1 MPAPRILILTSGPLC
16 RNPRVLKE
24 AQTLGGAGFDTT
36 VMTIA
41 NLARFEQYDDE
52 IMRNAPFKK
61 IALDQFSLGWKTAIA
76 KTGSRLSTW
85 IARRVTRLGWQSPQ
99 SLGPAYSLQR
109 MADRFAADLTI
120 VHTELPFHI
129 GCRLLNRNRRV
140 AADFEDWHSQDLLP
154 DAQRTRPNRLIQA
167 AERQL
172 QNESAYTSTTSHAL
186 ADALQAAHGGATPL
200 VFTNSFPL
208 QPTPAPRA
216 FHRPLSFF
224 WFSQTIGAGRGLEAF
239 VDAWGKTS
247 QPSQLVLLGDV
258 DPNYPNELLRHV
270 PAERRKLVEFLPIV
284 SPNQLPNV
292 IARHDIGLAL
302 EPNTPANK
310 NYTISNKILQYFNA
324 GLAVLATD
332 TAGQREALKNAP
344 GAGLI
349 IAPDQT
355 EALTEQ
361 LDRLLTTPAEIA
373 AMGLAARQ
381 TAEQIY
387 SWEKEAPRLIAA
399 VEQALCVTGNFTP

>member
-24 AQTLGGAGFDTT
+24 AQTLGQAGFDTT

-41 NLARFEQYDDE
+41 NLVRFEEYDDE
-52 IMRNAPFKK
+52 IMLNAPFKK
-61 IALDQFSLGWKTAIA
+61 IALDQISPGWQTSIA
-76 KTGSRLSTW
+76 KTTNRLATW
-85 IARRVTRLGWQSPQ
+85 IARRATRIGWQSPQ

-109 MADRFAADLTI
+109 MADRFTADLTI

-129 GCRLLNRNRRV
+129 GCRLLSRNRCV

-154 DAQRTRPNRLIQA
+154 DAQNTRPNRLIHA
-167 AERQL
+167 AEQRL
-172 QNESAYTSTTSHAL
+172 LRECAYSSTTSHAM
-186 ADALQAAHGGATPL
+186 ADALHVSHGGAKPL

-208 QPTPAPRA
+208 QATPSPRSCYRLPA
-216 FHRPLSFF
+216 FL

-239 VDAWGKTS
+239 VEAWRQTT
-247 QPSQLVLLGDV
+247 QPSRLVLLGDV
-258 DPNYPNELLRHV
+258 STHYRTALLRHV
-270 PAERRKLVEFLPIV
+270 PIERQKHIDFLPIV
-284 SPNQLPNV
+284 SPNQLPNL
-292 IARHDIGLAL
+292 IALHDIGLAL

-332 TAGQREALKNAP
+332 TAGQREALQNAP
-344 GAGLI
+344 DAGLI
-349 IAPDQT
+349 IALDRPV
-355 EALTEQ
+355 ALAEQ
-361 LDRLLTTPAEIA
+361 LDSLLSHPAN
-373 AMGLAARQ
+373 LAALGTAARHA
-381 TAEQIY
+381 AEQIY

-399 VEQALCVTGNFTP
+399 VERTLKPFSP